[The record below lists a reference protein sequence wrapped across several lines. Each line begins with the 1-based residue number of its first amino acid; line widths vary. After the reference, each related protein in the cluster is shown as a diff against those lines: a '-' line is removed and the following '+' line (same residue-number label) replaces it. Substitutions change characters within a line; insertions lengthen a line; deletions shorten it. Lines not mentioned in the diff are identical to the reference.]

1 MSFGT
6 NGVGDQDAILSSAV
20 EVSRLACL
28 DLTNVLNDVQD
39 NSKIDT
45 EGSTDPK
52 NGLTVAKAYGYS
64 NGQAIDI
71 STASGAMVVDDLMQ
85 KISTKVQS
93 AAQMLSAANN
103 INKTASRLL
112 SQG

>member
-1 MSFGT
+1 MTYGV
-6 NGVGDQDAILSSAV
+6 NGLGSQDGILDAALEVARNACTDLDQV
-20 EVSRLACL
+20 
-28 DLTNVLNDVQD
+28 LTDVQSD
-39 NSKIDT
+39 GKINSDQ
-45 EGSTDPK
+45 
-52 NGLTVAKAYGYS
+52 GLSVAGKYGYS
-64 NGQAIDI
+64 TGSGEINI

>member
-1 MSFGT
+1 MAFGT
-6 NGVGDQDAILSSAV
+6 NGLGSQDNILNASL
-20 EVSRLACL
+20 EVARDACT
-28 DLTNVLNDVQD
+28 DLNTVLTDVQSD
-39 NSKIDT
+39 GKINDT
-45 EGSTDPK
+45 G
-52 NGLTVAKAYGYS
+52 VAIAQKYGYNNTS
-64 NGQAIDI
+64 EINI